1 MCLVPQKAATPE
13 LGLPPYFYFL
23 TLLAVRI
30 FHVEGVD
37 VAVLEV
43 GLGGRFDATNLV
55 PAPVV
60 CGITSLGYDHME
72 VLGHTLTLIAGEKAG
87 IMKRGVPCVTTTQ
100 PDEAAAVLE
109 STAHQLQVHT
119 VSVQNPKAMVLTQ
132 SSNPS
137 NSGPAADCAL
147 PRCLRFL
154 FRWRALR
161 PCWKAPAAE
170 CCDGDTALPHMGAE
184 GTPIM

>member
-1 MCLVPQKAATPE
+1 MATPE

-23 TLLAVRI
+23 TLLAMRI
-30 FHVEGVD
+30 FHAEAVD

-43 GLGGRFDATNLV
+43 GLGGRWDATNLV
-55 PAPVV
+55 PSPVV

-109 STAHQLQVHT
+109 ATAQQLQVRRAPPASTHAWVHRSADVELAT
-119 VSVQNPKAMVLTQ
+119 LVLAPITR
-132 SSNPS
+132 SPCRSPPALTPS
-137 NSGPAADCAL
+137 PS
-147 PRCLRFL
+147 
-154 FRWRALR
+154 
-161 PCWKAPAAE
+161 APAA
-170 CCDGDTALPHMGAE
+170 CAWVLLASTSG
-184 GTPIM
+184 

>member
-1 MCLVPQKAATPE
+1 MHLRPQATATPE

-23 TLLAVRI
+23 TLLAIRI
-30 FHVEGVD
+30 FHAEAVD

-43 GLGGRFDATNLV
+43 GLGGRWDATNLV
-55 PAPVV
+55 PSPVV

-109 STAHQLQVHT
+109 ATAQQLRVRRAPPASTHAWVHRSAD
-119 VSVQNPKAMVLTQ
+119 VELAPLVLAPITR
-132 SSNPS
+132 SPCRSPPALTPS
-137 NSGPAADCAL
+137 PS
-147 PRCLRFL
+147 
-154 FRWRALR
+154 
-161 PCWKAPAAE
+161 APAA
-170 CCDGDTALPHMGAE
+170 CAWVLLASTSG
-184 GTPIM
+184 

>member
-1 MCLVPQKAATPE
+1 
-13 LGLPPYFYFL
+13 
-23 TLLAVRI
+23 VRI

-109 STAHQLQVHT
+109 STAQQLQVHT
-119 VSVQNPKAMVLTQ
+119 VSAQNPKARVLTQ
-132 SSNPS
+132 SSTPVQLRS
-137 NSGPAADCAL
+137 
-147 PRCLRFL
+147 RCRLRL
-154 FRWRALR
+154 A
-161 PCWKAPAAE
+161 
-170 CCDGDTALPHMGAE
+170 
-184 GTPIM
+184 